1 MIKKTIASVICL
13 GLLAAAPA
21 TWAKKFDPPL
31 KTVDVLIA
39 GERVMDISAA
49 LGVAPK
55 AFVGRYSLWEGGEY
69 INKVSQFIGCPVK
82 ACKKAPSTVPDALD
96 RMTLNRVIIEKSVHY
111 CLYKPNV
118 FPGCIRQGISDRQDL
133 TIDTVDFSKG
143 LESAVKQ
150 TAELLG
156 VPGEKADA
164 VMASYNKS
172 MQIAQKNVQ
181 KATPGKRVVILTGT
195 FQKDTGKTFLRVEAA
210 GGYADKY
217 LLAPLKAKNVGNAL
231 VKKIKKSKGHF
242 TIRRL
247 DGLATVNPDIIVI
260 TGDAAAVQKA
270 LNKAVLKH
278 PELADVEA
286 LKNSAVFVL
295 PAYRDCGPLEYPEKL
310 NKWACMFR

>member
-21 TWAKKFDPPL
+21 AWAKKFDPPL
-31 KTVDVLIA
+31 KTADVLIA
-39 GERVMDISAA
+39 GERVMDIATA
-49 LGVAPK
+49 LGVAPR
-55 AFVGRYSLWEGGEY
+55 AFVGRYSLWESGKY
-69 INKVSQFIGCPVK
+69 VNKVSQLLGCPVK

-96 RMTLNRVIIEKSVHY
+96 RMKLNRVIIEKSAQY

-118 FPGCIRQGISDRQDL
+118 SPECIRKGIENRQGL

-150 TAELLG
+150 TADLLG
-156 VPGEKADA
+156 VPDEKASA
-164 VMASYNKS
+164 VMESYRKY

-181 KATPGKRVVILTGT
+181 KVTPGKRVVILTGT

-217 LLAPLKAKNVGNAL
+217 LLAPLKAENVGDAM
-231 VKKIKKSKGHF
+231 VKKVKKAKGHF
-242 TIRRL
+242 TIRKL
-247 DGLATVNPDIIVI
+247 DTLASVNPDIIVI
-260 TGDAAAVQKA
+260 TGDAPAVQKS
-270 LNKAVLKH
+270 LNKAVAKH
-278 PELADVEA
+278 PQLADVKA
-286 LKNSAVFVL
+286 LKNSAVYVL